1 MPPGAQVPLF
11 MLVVFVS
18 AKLLSE
24 IFERLGQPGI
34 VGEILAGVLIGPHV
48 LGWMAPNDVLRILSD
63 LGVIFLL
70 FSIGLEVRASE
81 LLRLGR
87 TAVAVAVAGV
97 ALSFFAGWGVSA
109 LWGAPRVQG
118 IFTGAAMVA
127 TSVGITARVL
137 ASRRLLDT
145 RAARVILAAA
155 VVDDILGL
163 IVLALVTGL
172 TRGSV
177 NYLDI
182 ALTAGIAMA
191 FTYLMATLGRRTV
204 KIVMPH
210 VQARVRLAEGEF
222 ALAMTLLFALSL
234 LAVYAGVAAIVGAFL
249 AGMAL
254 GDTVDRRVHELTRGV
269 TELLVP
275 FFLVGVGLRLDLSV
289 FATGTVLLLAV
300 SIVLAAVVAK
310 FTACSLA
317 ALRMGRS
324 DAIRVGVGMIPH
336 GEVGMVVAQI
346 GLGMGVMAQ
355 SVYGIIVFMSIATTL
370 LAPPLLKL
378 AFRQVAP
385 AGRPDERI
393 ARIG

>member
-1 MPPGAQVPLF
+1 

-18 AKLLSE
+18 AKLMSE

-81 LLRLGR
+81 LLRLGG

-118 IFTGAAMVA
+118 IFIGAAMVA

-172 TRGSV
+172 ARGPV

-254 GDTVDRRVHELTRGV
+254 GETVDRRVHELTRGV

-289 FATGTVLLLAV
+289 FATRTVLLLAG

-310 FTACSLA
+310 FTACGLA
-317 ALRMGRS
+317 AFRMGRS

-355 SVYGIIVFMSIATTL
+355 SVYGIIVFMSVATTL

-385 AGRPDERI
+385 AGRLDERI
-393 ARIG
+393 VRIG

>member
-1 MPPGAQVPLF
+1 
-11 MLVVFVS
+11 MLVVFAS

-48 LGWMAPNDVLRILSD
+48 LGWMAPNEVLRILSD

-70 FSIGLEVRASE
+70 FSIGLEVRGSE
-81 LLRLGR
+81 LLRVGG
-87 TAVAVAVAGV
+87 TAVAVAVSGV
-97 ALSFFAGWGVSA
+97 ALSFLAGWGVSA
-109 LWGAPRVQG
+109 LRGAPNMEG

-155 VVDDILGL
+155 VVDDVLGL
-163 IVLALVTGL
+163 IVLSLITGL
-172 TRGSV
+172 ARGPV
-177 NYLDI
+177 NYLQV
-182 ALTAGIAMA
+182 ALTAGIALA
-191 FTYLMATLGRRTV
+191 FTYLMATIGRKTV
-204 KIVMPH
+204 KAVMPR

-222 ALAMTLLFALSL
+222 SLAMTLLFGLSL

-254 GDTVDRRVHELTRGV
+254 GETVDRRVHELTNGV

-275 FFLVGVGLRLDLSV
+275 FFLVGVGLRFDVSV
-289 FATGTVLLLAV
+289 FAAWPVLMLAASV
-300 SIVLAAVVAK
+300 VVAAVVAK

-317 ALRMGRS
+317 ALHMGRA

-346 GLGMGVMAQ
+346 GLATGVMAQ
-355 SVYGIIVFMSIATTL
+355 SVYGIIVFMSLVTTL
-370 LAPPLLKL
+370 LAPPLLKV
-378 AFRQVAP
+378 AFRHVAP
-385 AGRPDERI
+385 SAAVDQEI
-393 ARIG
+393 TRIG